1 LPPEHEASRGRGGHF
16 FARARD
22 ALPSPFV
29 LISGALFWGCAMALS
44 LYAGLEVMM
53 GGFTSHRTAL
63 IALYFAGG
71 TIAFPMALYT
81 ARFLGLRRPAEVR
94 FASAFVCLI
103 VATIAFTSGLY
114 AIIYW
119 NFYASWAGDFLSIAW
134 AYQLAFTTASALFQ
148 FAVIGLRYF
157 LPVGLVCLIATS
169 FWIAKRMR

>member
-1 LPPEHEASRGRGGHF
+1 MPPEDRTQLGRGDHF
-16 FARARD
+16 FARSRD
-22 ALPSPFV
+22 ALPSPFS

-44 LYAGLEVMM
+44 LYVGLEVMM
-53 GGFTSHRTAL
+53 GGFTSHRASL
-63 IALYFAGG
+63 AALYFAGG
-71 TIAFPMALYT
+71 TIAFPMALCA

-103 VATIAFTSGLY
+103 VATIACTSGLY